1 MRDKDLYDV
10 YFKYLISNDYRYI
23 KEYSQQL
30 ITGELNEKEHDIL
43 SPNKKIEKMEFG
55 TGK

>member
-1 MRDKDLYDV
+1 MRDKDLYDA

-23 KEYSQQL
+23 EEYSQQL

-43 SPNKKIEKMEFG
+43 SPNKKIEKMGFG
-55 TGK
+55 IGK